1 LLKESTMNTRKL
13 LTAIAAISLA
23 SLLSAGAS
31 AEEYQGVLQFSS
43 TASRADVRAQAADA
57 ARSADPYADGASAGV
72 PAAVASLS
80 DRAPIRAEA
89 VATARAG
96 NLYGDG
102 ASTSAPSRS
111 AFGFAHI
118 TVRSGA

>member
-1 LLKESTMNTRKL
+1 MNTRKL
-13 LTAIAAISLA
+13 LTAIAAMSLA

-57 ARSADPYADGASAGV
+57 TRSADRYAEGASAGV
-72 PAAVASLS
+72 PVAVAGLA
-80 DRAPIRAEA
+80 DRASIRAEA
-89 VATARAG
+89 VAAAHAG

-102 ASTSAPSRS
+102 AAVGSPSRPAS
-111 AFGFAHI
+111 GFARI